1 MFRQTMTRKAALAS
15 AIFCIGVLATSGA
28 HAQGNDAVV
37 KLGQFQYMSSCAACH
52 GADGKGDGPVAMA
65 LSKKPS
71 DLTQLSKQHNG
82 KFPADYVAQVIDGR
96 KMINPHGDRKMPVWG
111 YSYYTEEAEKA
122 GKEPHDVDTEE
133 MVLGR
138 ITALTRYIAS
148 IQAK

>member
-1 MFRQTMTRKAALAS
+1 VLTS
-15 AIFCIGVLATSGA
+15 AIFCIGLLATSGA

-37 KLGQFQYMSSCAACH
+37 KLGEFQYMSSCAACH

-65 LSKKPS
+65 LSKRPS

-82 KFPADYVAQVIDGR
+82 KFPADYVTQVIDGR
-96 KMINPHGDRKMPVWG
+96 KMINPHGDRKMPIWG
-111 YSYYTEEAEKA
+111 YSYYMAEAEKA

-138 ITALTRYIAS
+138 ITALTRYIES